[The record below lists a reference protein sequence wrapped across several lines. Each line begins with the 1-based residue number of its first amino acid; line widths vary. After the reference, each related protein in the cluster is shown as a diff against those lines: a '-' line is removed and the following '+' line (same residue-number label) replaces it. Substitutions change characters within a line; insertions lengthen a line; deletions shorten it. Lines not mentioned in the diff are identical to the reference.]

1 MRSAARSEPLPNRA
15 CPDEGEQAIMRHFL
29 EKPGFLLARIDQIC
43 TSLYGDLSSGETLGQ
58 AEFLLL
64 IDSFGVASQ
73 VALAR
78 AAGVDTSPTVSAA
91 RRRSRWRARPASTPP
106 PLPRG
111 SRTSPRGIGSR
122 VGPTSTIA
130 AAPLL

>member
-1 MRSAARSEPLPNRA
+1 MRRSEPLPNRA

-73 VALAR
+73 VALAP
-78 AAGVDTSPTVSAA
+78 GPGFDPS
-91 RRRSRWRARPASTPP
+91 PP
-106 PLPRG
+106 PMC
-111 SRTSPRGIGSR
+111 SRTSPRGIGSL
-122 VGPTSTIA
+122 VGPTSPI
-130 AAPLL
+130 